1 MKLAFIT
8 QDFPPALGGIQ
19 TYSYELSRRLA
30 PKCDYFELF
39 APSHE
44 GDDLFDRQ
52 CDFPVTRVPV
62 SDSLLSAGL
71 FFDFP
76 ALAFRKKFDV
86 AFHAQWQTLL
96 PSVVA
101 TGGGY
106 PQKIFVAAHAR
117 ELLFNPFGPHSFL
130 GKKYQIFEQKMLNK
144 VDRFYPVSHYTAGLL
159 QDMGFSE
166 HQMSVIPNGT
176 DPGKFH
182 PTDPS
187 ALTHRLQIDD
197 RKVILTITRLVYRK
211 GIDTVIRSMK
221 QIVKQNPDTIY
232 LIAGGGEDEHRL
244 KKLVDE
250 LELNYWIKFVG
261 RVPDE
266 ELLLYYNV
274 CDVFV
279 MPSKTTPPN
288 VEGFGIVFLEAN
300 ACGKPVVGSY
310 SGGIPDAIVDEETG
324 IMVPEDNPDELAGAL
339 LTFLNDN
346 ELAQKVGAKGRDR
359 VLSELNWDVIAD
371 RLYKSMST
379 RL

>member
-1 MKLAFIT
+1 MKLAFVT

-30 PKCDYFELF
+30 KKFDYFELF
-39 APSHE
+39 APAHE
-44 GDDLFDRQ
+44 GDDVFDQQ
-52 CDFPVTRVPV
+52 CDFPITRVPI

-106 PQKIFVAAHAR
+106 PKKIFSAAHAR
-117 ELLFNPFGPHSFL
+117 ELLFNPFGHHSFL
-130 GKKYQIFEQKMLNK
+130 GKRYQKFEQKMLNN
-144 VDRFYPVSHYTAGLL
+144 VDHFFPVSHYTAGLL
-159 QDMGFSE
+159 QDMGIPE
-166 HQMSVIPNGT
+166 QQMSVIPNGT

-182 PTDPS
+182 PIDAS
-187 ALTHRLQIDD
+187 ALIHRLEIED

-221 QIVKQNPDTIY
+221 QIIKQNPEVIY
-232 LIAGGGEDEHRL
+232 LIAGGGEDEQRL
-244 KKLVDE
+244 KNLADE
-250 LELNYWIKFVG
+250 LELNSWIKFVG

-266 ELLLYYNV
+266 ELLLYYNA

-279 MPSKTTPPN
+279 MPSKTAPPN

-300 ACGKPVVGSY
+300 ACGKPVVGSN
-310 SGGIPDAIVDEETG
+310 SGGIPDAIIDEETG
-324 IMVPEDNPDELAGAL
+324 RMVPEDNPDELADAI
-339 LTFLNDN
+339 LTFLNDR
-346 ELAQKVGAKGRDR
+346 ELAQEVGTRGRQR
-359 VLSELNWDVIAD
+359 VVNELNWDEIAE